1 MSSGLPV
8 DGGEHRVGRTKPGFI
23 SLYLYDGFL
32 FIYMEQVI
40 ELGNMP
46 ALKIHVQVVKK
57 VDSVFKV
64 GLPLAK

>member
-1 MSSGLPV
+1 
-8 DGGEHRVGRTKPGFI
+8 
-23 SLYLYDGFL
+23 
-32 FIYMEQVI
+32 MEQVI

>member
-1 MSSGLPV
+1 MGVNTEWEGRNQVLYHFFKTSSY
-8 DGGEHRVGRTKPGFI
+8 H
-23 SLYLYDGFL
+23 
-32 FIYMEQVI
+32 IYMEQVI

>member
-1 MSSGLPV
+1 MGV
-8 DGGEHRVGRTKPGFI
+8 NTEWEGRNQV
-23 SLYLYDGFL
+23 LYPFL
-32 FIYMEQVI
+32 KTSFHSYLYMEQVI

>member
-1 MSSGLPV
+1 MGV
-8 DGGEHRVGRTKPGFI
+8 NTEWEGRNQV
-23 SLYLYDGFL
+23 LYHIFDLQDGFL
-32 FIYMEQVI
+32 FKYMEQVI

>member
-1 MSSGLPV
+1 
-8 DGGEHRVGRTKPGFI
+8 
-23 SLYLYDGFL
+23 
-32 FIYMEQVI
+32 MEQVI

-64 GLPLAK
+64 ALPLALDCTVFAQMLLNGLVIVSCILYLLKC